1 MKRHTVIYK
10 SFDIVIVPFPF
21 VDSLQ
26 TKIRPA
32 LVLSDA
38 EFNRDGS
45 VILVMISSA
54 LHQQRAHDHVIA
66 DLVSTNL
73 PSASLIRMKLFT
85 LDNRLIHKKIGQLGE
100 IDQVAFKKIFRQV
113 CNKLL

>member
-1 MKRHTVIYK
+1 MIYK

-32 LVLSDA
+32 LVMSDV
-38 EFNRDGS
+38 EFNKEGS

-54 LHQQRAHDHVIA
+54 LHQPRHHDHIIT

-85 LDNRLIHKKIGQLGE
+85 LDNRLIHKKIGQLGK
-100 IDQVAFKKIFRQV
+100 IDQAAFKKIFRQV
-113 CNKLL
+113 CNGLL